1 VAQRQRVICGVLG
14 FMALFALY
22 GTWSQNVAYF
32 ASGGGPASFTAFVLD
47 AKVTAAS
54 RSLAVDIA
62 VTFYAASV
70 FMVLE
75 ARKLGI
81 RFVWAYVLLG
91 LLVAISVTFP
101 LFLIARELR
110 LAKEPPAR
118 DATARAPSTVDVVG
132 LGLLLILT
140 IGLSGFVIGVF

>member
-1 VAQRQRVICGVLG
+1 
-14 FMALFALY
+14 MALFALY

-32 ASGGGPASFTAFVLD
+32 ASGGGAAGFGAFVLD
-47 AKVTAAS
+47 AKVNPAS
-54 RSLAVDIA
+54 RSLGVDIA

-81 RFVWAYVLLG
+81 RFVWAYVILG

-101 LFLIARELR
+101 LFLVARELR
-110 LAKEPPAR
+110 LAKG
-118 DATARAPSTVDVVG
+118 APDSGEGELHAADVGG
-132 LGLLLILT
+132 LAVLALT
-140 IGLSGFVIGVF
+140 TLALSLFVIRPG